1 MNRNRE
7 QLRTISQEIRALAL
21 RLGFSKVGIAR
32 AEALTEAKVRLQEW
46 LARGFHGEMKW
57 MEREPS
63 QRSDPR
69 QLFSAAK
76 SVIVVALNYY
86 TAHEHQVETARVNG
100 EVRVSTESGSV
111 RIEHYALASSR
122 TGKVS
127 RYAWGDDYHEI
138 VGDKL
143 RRLLSLIKERWP
155 DSDGKVCVDIQST
168 MDKAWAV
175 RAGLGWMGK
184 HTNIITEDYGSWIF
198 IGELLLNLELEY
210 DEFEVADQCGS
221 CTLCLDACPTGAIVE
236 PYVVDSNRC
245 ISHATI
251 ESRAPEIR
259 EDVAAHSDG
268 WLYGCDVCQDV
279 CPWNAMTAVTDEAR
293 FEPREGNVNASL
305 SEILEL
311 TPETYAARFRGS
323 AMKRAKLAGLQR
335 NAKTLLNQTSV

>member
-7 QLRTISQEIRALAL
+7 QLRNISREIRALAL
-21 RLGFSKVGIAR
+21 QLRFSKVGIAR
-32 AEALTEAKVRLQEW
+32 AESLAEDESRLQEW

-69 QLFSAAK
+69 QLFPAAK
-76 SVIVVALNYY
+76 SIIVVALNYFTPY
-86 TAHEHQVETARVNG
+86 QHGPGYAVVPTAILHHNETTRAVG
-100 EVRVSTESGSV
+100 TTA
-111 RIEHYALASSR
+111 YPA

-138 VGDKL
+138 VGEKL
-143 RRLLSLIKERWP
+143 RCLFSLIKERWP
-155 DSDGKVCVDIQST
+155 DADGKVCVDIQPT

-184 HTNIITEDYGSWIF
+184 HTNVINEDFGSWIF

-210 DEFEVADQCGS
+210 DEVEVADQCGT
-221 CTLCLDACPTGAIVE
+221 CTLCIDACPTSAIVE

-251 ESRAPEIR
+251 ESRALEIR

-279 CPWNAMTAVTDEAR
+279 CPWNAMTPVTDEPR

-323 AMKRAKLAGLQR
+323 AMKRAKLAGLRR
-335 NAKTLLNQTSV
+335 NAKALLNRTPV